1 MDLDLMDVHNQ
12 VRFVEDAVGLESN
25 LLYIVSYKDSYVEG
39 ETCQYEEIDFNKALE
54 IYEILK
60 GQDGVEGLAILEY
73 NMMSKKYK
81 LIHEEEMA

>member
-1 MDLDLMDVHNQ
+1 MDLDLMDIDDQ
-12 VRFVEDAVGLESN
+12 VRFVEDAVGLEPDVI
-25 LLYIVSYKDSYVEG
+25 YVVIYRDSYAEG
-39 ETCQYEEIDFNKALE
+39 ETCQYEEIDFGKAMK

-60 GQDGVEGLAILEY
+60 GQDGVEDLAILEY

>member
-1 MDLDLMDVHNQ
+1 MDWDLMDIDDQ

-25 LLYIVSYKDSYVEG
+25 LLYIVIYKDSYAEG
-39 ETCQYEEIDFNKALE
+39 ETCQHEEIDFGKALE